1 MIDWMSDVLS
11 ADLVRQGGAGAHP
24 GLSRQ
29 PKGKAK
35 RLYVGPQPRPFAGIA
50 RTFRPSELDEAR
62 GPEARSKARDDHRPI
77 LEDHRRHVV
86 RPLGFGGLDM
96 IAALGDDRPLFE
108 IGRASCREKGG

>member
-1 MIDWMSDVLS
+1 MLVSEGIEEVAGVPSASDGGQI
-11 ADLVRQGGAGAHP
+11 VRQGGAGAHP

-62 GPEARSKARDDHRPI
+62 GPEARSKARYDNRTI
-77 LEDHRRHVV
+77 LKDHRRHVV
-86 RPLGFGGLDM
+86 RQLSFGGM
-96 IAALGDDRPLFE
+96 A
-108 IGRASCREKGG
+108 